1 MRWENRGMIS
11 SEESYNSRVKC
22 QRFIVLFTSSCI
34 TNQEC
39 EKDVR
44 MENFTQSILL
54 VAAENDFI
62 CSTLKVHV
70 HVLLNST
77 KKRTLIR
84 SSVLKI

>member
-1 MRWENRGMIS
+1 
-11 SEESYNSRVKC
+11 
-22 QRFIVLFTSSCI
+22 
-34 TNQEC
+34 
-39 EKDVR
+39 